1 MQGADPKLV
10 DALSRASSLELFQL
24 STIIERMLADPRRII
39 AVRTNM
45 HLGQTVRFLDYR
57 DGQMRRGK
65 VVALKD
71 TQVTLHEDGTRR
83 EWKLPYAAIEPPAPT
98 AAQAQPQPAT
108 PVPPRPARN
117 DFRCGEK
124 VAFEDKYLNTV
135 VGTIVRINQ
144 RTATI
149 DTGDGTSWRVV
160 SVRRTRLENAD
171 VLRDDGVHQRFRWA
185 PWKSSSAA
193 AVAATTLS

>member
-1 MQGADPKLV
+1 MHGADPKLI
-10 DALSRASSLELFQL
+10 DALGRASSLELFQL
-24 STIIERMLADPRRII
+24 GAIIERMLADPKRVI
-39 AVRTNM
+39 AVRANL

-57 DGQMRRGK
+57 DGQMRSGK

-71 TQVTLHEDGTRR
+71 TQLTLHEDGTRR

-98 AAQAQPQPAT
+98 AAPTPPPA
-108 PVPPRPARN
+108 PPAPPRPTRN

-135 VGTIVRINQ
+135 VGTVVRINH

-149 DTGDGTSWRVV
+149 DTGDGTSWRVGFGLL
-160 SVRRTRLENAD
+160 RH
-171 VLRDDGVHQRFRWA
+171 VLDI
-185 PWKSSSAA
+185 
-193 AVAATTLS
+193 